1 MELDVHCSD
10 QFQNP
15 NPSSELIWSVLSLD
29 SVLSGM
35 HCPKAHAK
43 RVHTQH
49 VSTLILTATL
59 FTNIR
64 RYAKIQEYVSFIRV
78 SLRVETA
85 DKEETKTS
93 GEHSCQV
100 FQLVTQIWEGKQVSR
115 EAFEW
120 KVEIC
125 EMVHQHAP
133 VRVVH

>member
-15 NPSSELIWSVLSLD
+15 NPSSELTRSALCLD
-29 SVLSGM
+29 SVSSGK
-35 HCPKAHAK
+35 HRPKAHAK

-100 FQLVTQIWEGKQVSR
+100 FQLVTQSWEGKQVSR

-120 KVEIC
+120 KLKIC
-125 EMVHQHAP
+125 KVVHQHAP
-133 VRVVH
+133 ARGVH